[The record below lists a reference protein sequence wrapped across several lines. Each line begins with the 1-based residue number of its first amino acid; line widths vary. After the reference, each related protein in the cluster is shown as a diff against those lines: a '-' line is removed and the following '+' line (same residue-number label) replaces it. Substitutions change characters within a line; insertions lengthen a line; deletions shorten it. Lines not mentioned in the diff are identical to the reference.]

1 MLLEQ
6 EPSMSHQS
14 EMFPTDNRYDVWKC
28 AKCGAVRI
36 IEAVPHRPPTCCGT
50 GMWYHEGRLGKT
62 YTVEY
67 EADEIDRAV
76 IERDRMRWRM
86 RDV

>member
-1 MLLEQ
+1 
-6 EPSMSHQS
+6 MSHQS

-28 AKCGAVRI
+28 AKCGAVRV

-50 GMWYHEGRLGKT
+50 GMWYHEGRIGKT
-62 YTVEY
+62 YTVQYAEP
-67 EADEIDRAV
+67 DEIDRAV
-76 IERDRMRWRM
+76 AEMERRRELMRSRM